1 MATNGWARNSNL
13 WAISSQMIGRKAS
26 ETSSRQKYVLKTIRI
41 LALYKNFLVV
51 KSTCS
56 WTEGSFEG
64 IFNTFVSGAQSD
76 GIENRYSRLRD
87 TGYKIGYWQEFSSV
101 SPFLILY
108 IFAKRSPSQS
118 KSIPIG
124 LDVDGI
130 TFAIS
135 PPTPTP
141 PGKVPIVDSKQHP
154 GEYNI
159 RPASDYIWTAP

>member
-1 MATNGWARNSNL
+1 MAFSHLT
-13 WAISSQMIGRKAS
+13 ISRTLLPKL
-26 ETSSRQKYVLKTIRI
+26 QKIK
-41 LALYKNFLVV
+41 
-51 KSTCS
+51 C
-56 WTEGSFEG
+56 
-64 IFNTFVSGAQSD
+64 
-76 GIENRYSRLRD
+76 
-87 TGYKIGYWQEFSSV
+87 
-101 SPFLILY
+101 

-135 PPTPTP
+135 PPPP

-159 RPASDYIWTAP
+159 RPASDYLYIFIYLYHVIVPTLLVPTLSVTTLLVPTLSDPTLLVPTLSVPTLLVPTLSVPTLLVPTLSVPTLLVPT